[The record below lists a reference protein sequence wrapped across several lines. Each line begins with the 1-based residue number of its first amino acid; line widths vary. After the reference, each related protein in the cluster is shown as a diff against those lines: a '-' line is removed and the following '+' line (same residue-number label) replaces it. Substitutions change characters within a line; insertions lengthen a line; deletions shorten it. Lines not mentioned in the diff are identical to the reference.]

1 MKVTAYKALDGS
13 LHETN
18 IGAAQASLEY
28 LGKTLNS
35 DQRGT
40 SLGGAESAF
49 IIKHREKILP
59 LLQGIDAPEAKNE

>member
-1 MKVTAYKALDGS
+1 MKRITAYKALDGS
-13 LHETN
+13 LHETK
-18 IGAAQASLEY
+18 IGAAFASLEH

-40 SLGGAESAF
+40 SLGGAEAAF

-59 LLQGIDAPEAKNE
+59 LLQAIDAPEAKE